1 MALTEGLAALS
12 SIKSLSD
19 FAREIKDSNDPEK
32 LRAVASAV
40 LDLAIT
46 ARAQTALLQEERNA
60 AVIKLAAFETEVEK
74 AKRFDDQAEGYARER
89 THTGATVYRE
99 KGSTGAKAPSPY
111 YCPHCFSEKRLSVM
125 NPAKGTATGRYECDY
140 ACPVCKTTMPLYVL
154 RPEQTHAAQAA
165 KETAR
170 KRPEANPSLR

>member
-12 SIKSLSD
+12 SIKSLSE

-32 LRAVASAV
+32 LRAVANAV

-60 AVIKLAAFETEVEK
+60 AVIKLTALEAKIED
-74 AKRFDDQAEGYARER
+74 AKRFDNESNNYVRER

-99 KGSTGAKAPSPY
+99 KDAGGPQGASPY
-111 YCPHCFSEKRLSVM
+111 YCPHCFAERRLSVL
-125 NPAKGTATGRYECDY
+125 NPAKGENTRMGQCDY
-140 ACPVCKTTMPLYVL
+140 MCSACKTTMPLYVL
-154 RPEQTHAAQAA
+154 RPVGF
-165 KETAR
+165 
-170 KRPEANPSLR
+170 